1 MGSGG
6 PRGLQNRSGL
16 TTSGWVGSI
25 PTRSRHRLALALP
38 HARRFGVRALR
49 SEAAGDELARYAA
62 CESRRRPGVAT
73 ASNTRDEIAKRG
85 VRIPSEYAGDQRDM
99 VCGLIVVWTR

>member
-1 MGSGG
+1 MSNE
-6 PRGLQNRSGL
+6 RGEF
-16 TTSGWVGSI
+16 I
-25 PTRSRHRLALALP
+25 FALP

-62 CESRRRPGVAT
+62 FESRRRPGVAT
-73 ASNTRDEIAKRG
+73 ASITRDEIAKRG